1 MRQVTE
7 AGRRSGKAKRE
18 GGTRRWMGEGVEGPE
33 GGRVEDE
40 KDVKGLLT

>member
-1 MRQVTE
+1 MMEVSLGC
-7 AGRRSGKAKRE
+7 GRLQKRE

-40 KDVKGLLT
+40 LRTKKM